1 MANQLHFGGNPMC
14 TAISLLQG
22 DHYFGR
28 NLDMVKGYDEQIVIT
43 PRNYPFRFRNG
54 LDLLHHHAMI
64 GMATVANHY
73 PLYYEA
79 TNERGLSMAALNF
92 PDQAMYFPRTVCKD
106 NIAPFELIPWVL
118 SQCATVQEAK
128 KLLLR
133 LNIWMLP
140 FSREYMLT
148 PMHWLI
154 ADKTGSFVLESTE
167 EGVRIYDDPVGV
179 LTNGPAFPYHLSN
192 LANYRYLHST
202 DQPSNFCGIP
212 YSGYSGGMGAMGLP
226 GDYSTASRF
235 IKAAYLRCTSCCA
248 SNEQGRVAQF
258 FHLLNAVAMPKGAVI
273 LEDGPEITLYSC
285 CCNADKGIYYYT
297 TYENSRISAVNLH
310 HADLTGSILTH
321 FPLRTFSEIF
331 VQN

>member
-1 MANQLHFGGNPMC
+1 
-14 TAISLLQG
+14 
-22 DHYFGR
+22 
-28 NLDMVKGYDEQIVIT
+28 
-43 PRNYPFRFRNG
+43 
-54 LDLLHHHAMI
+54 
-64 GMATVANHY
+64 
-73 PLYYEA
+73 
-79 TNERGLSMAALNF
+79 
-92 PDQAMYFPRTVCKD
+92 
-106 NIAPFELIPWVL
+106 
-118 SQCATVQEAK
+118 
-128 KLLLR
+128 
-133 LNIWMLP
+133 
-140 FSREYMLT
+140 
-148 PMHWLI
+148 
-154 ADKTGSFVLESTE
+154 
-167 EGVRIYDDPVGV
+167 
-179 LTNGPAFPYHLSN
+179 
-192 LANYRYLHST
+192 
-202 DQPSNFCGIP
+202 
-212 YSGYSGGMGAMGLP
+212 MGLP